1 MLGTSSQ
8 PLSPKG
14 NLLALCVRL
23 DRHPSANVQSVFTIP
38 LRGSKLNIDICK
50 VNFCVQINTQEYWL
64 LQGIV
69 PSLSVYKY
77 SRD

>member
-1 MLGTSSQ
+1 MLGTNSQ

-38 LRGSKLNIDICK
+38 LRGSKLNIDIYK